1 MLGIQSNIHENA
13 DYDEKEDSEHFQE
26 RKPELYNEISLFNRR
41 SKRGG
46 IAYRAR
52 RMPSRV
58 QHSQ

>member
-26 RKPELYNEISLFNRR
+26 RKPELCNEISLFNRR

-52 RMPSRV
+52 RMPSRE